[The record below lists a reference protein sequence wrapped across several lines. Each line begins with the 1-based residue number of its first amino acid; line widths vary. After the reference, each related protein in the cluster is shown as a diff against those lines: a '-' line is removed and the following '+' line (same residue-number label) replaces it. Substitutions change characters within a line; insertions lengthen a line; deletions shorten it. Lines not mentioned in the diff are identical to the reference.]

1 MFSVY
6 CAQTPAN
13 YYFLYSQ
20 NILGLSLFYTGVLCG
35 LIVFL
40 FSDVKIFLSK
50 TLNGLLL
57 LVFLA
62 SIWLFVNEKNLLNLF
77 IIYEFFLLPSFYL
90 VYRLSPNRRSIIAS
104 IYFLTWTQF
113 GSLLVLIGLVALFF
127 QNGGF
132 EITSGDAV
140 SSQLLFWLFFLGF
153 GIKIPMWPFYYWLT
167 KTHVEASSFFSM
179 YLSGFLV
186 KTAVFLFIK
195 FYSLLSVYAYIDLF
209 LALFVVG
216 VVDSSIKMW
225 HQVDLKKLIA
235 YTTVQEMNFLC
246 IPILWNDAFGETLVA
261 LFIATHCLLSCIFFF
276 FIDIVSKRYN
286 TRVVSQITGLSHSM
300 PTFSMLIFI
309 SWVLFSGLPY
319 TIKFFLEIGIF
330 SLLFQYNFAIALV
343 ALFVMNVLGLIGFS
357 KNMFNALFGAPVV
370 TDFLVYDLS
379 KREAFLLL
387 FMIANLV
394 ALNSLTLV
402 LI

>member
-1 MFSVY
+1 
-6 CAQTPAN
+6 
-13 YYFLYSQ
+13 
-20 NILGLSLFYTGVLCG
+20 
-35 LIVFL
+35 
-40 FSDVKIFLSK
+40 
-50 TLNGLLL
+50 
-57 LVFLA
+57 
-62 SIWLFVNEKNLLNLF
+62 
-77 IIYEFFLLPSFYL
+77 
-90 VYRLSPNRRSIIAS
+90 
-104 IYFLTWTQF
+104 
-113 GSLLVLIGLVALFF
+113 VALFF

-246 IPILWNDAFGETLVA
+246 IPIL
-261 LFIATHCLLSCIFFF
+261 
-276 FIDIVSKRYN
+276 
-286 TRVVSQITGLSHSM
+286 
-300 PTFSMLIFI
+300 
-309 SWVLFSGLPY
+309 
-319 TIKFFLEIGIF
+319 
-330 SLLFQYNFAIALV
+330 
-343 ALFVMNVLGLIGFS
+343 
-357 KNMFNALFGAPVV
+357 
-370 TDFLVYDLS
+370 
-379 KREAFLLL
+379 
-387 FMIANLV
+387 
-394 ALNSLTLV
+394 
-402 LI
+402 